1 MYQFIIYGVAGVFY
15 LVWGVVLLKG
25 KALLISR
32 RIDMLLP
39 LLVLTAPIVNLLFDI
54 PEFMPDSYTHTII
67 ALILGFFIIAVGL
80 YIFFRGRYIVINAKK
95 PSVLAI
101 IIGVLDEKSI
111 NNKFEDDSIKIL
123 DYDNSEIL
131 VWGFANT
138 FEVSLKGVRGL
149 TFYKDLIL
157 SIKAKTKKIQERVFP
172 VMGLLAIIVGALLV
186 FISYKFYLVL

>member
-1 MYQFIIYGVAGVFY
+1 M
-15 LVWGVVLLKG
+15 
-25 KALLISR
+25 
-32 RIDMLLP
+32 
-39 LLVLTAPIVNLLFDI
+39 
-54 PEFMPDSYTHTII
+54 
-67 ALILGFFIIAVGL
+67 
-80 YIFFRGRYIVINAKK
+80 
-95 PSVLAI
+95 

-172 VMGLLAIIVGALLV
+172 VMGLFAIIVGALLV